1 MPRIKLIEQES
12 YEFHFTTI
20 LQPRD
25 INYGGHLGNDS
36 LVSLLGTARVNMLF
50 SMGVSEAHLGDGQTG
65 VIMSDLAVNFKTETF
80 MLDAVVIDTHIGEF
94 SRTGFR
100 IFHRLK
106 KEEVLVA
113 LAETGMITFNYRER
127 KIAPVPD
134 VFLKTL
140 EKWK

>member
-12 YEFHFTTI
+12 YEFHFTAR

-25 INYGGHLGNDS
+25 INYGGHMGNDS
-36 LVSLLGTARVNMLF
+36 LVSLLGTARVNMLY
-50 SMGVSEAHLGDGQTG
+50 SMGMSEGQLGDGETG
-65 VIMSDLAVNFKTETF
+65 VIMSDLAVNFKAEAF
-80 MLDAVVIDTHIGEF
+80 MLDEIVIDTHIGEF

-113 LAETGMITFNYRER
+113 LAETGMITFNYSIR
-127 KIAPVPD
+127 KIAPVPEI
-134 VFLKTL
+134 FLKTL

>member
-1 MPRIKLIEQES
+1 MARIKLNEQES
-12 YEFHFTTI
+12 YEFHFTAR

-36 LVSLLGTARVNMLF
+36 LVSLLGTARVNMLL
-50 SMGVSEAHLGDGQTG
+50 SLGVSEGQLGDGQTG
-65 VIMSDLAVNFKTETF
+65 VIMSDLAVNFRAEAF
-80 MLDAVVIDTHIGEF
+80 MHDEIVIDTHLGEF

-106 KEEVLVA
+106 KEAALIG
-113 LAETGMITFNYRER
+113 LAETGMITFNYSAR

-134 VFLKTL
+134 VFLKML
-140 EKWK
+140 EEWK

>member
-1 MPRIKLIEQES
+1 MSRIKLIEQES
-12 YEFHFTTI
+12 YEFHFATR

-36 LVSLLGTARVNMLF
+36 LISLLGTARVNMLF
-50 SMGVSEAHLGDGQTG
+50 SLGMSEGQLGDGQTG
-65 VIMSDLAVNFKTETF
+65 VIMSDLVVNFRAEAF
-80 MLDAVVIDTHIGEF
+80 MLDEIVVDTHIGEF

-106 KEEVLVA
+106 KEEILVA
-113 LAETGMITFNYRER
+113 LAETGMITFNYSIR
-127 KIAPVPD
+127 KIATVPEI
-134 VFLKTL
+134 FLKTL

>member
-12 YEFHFTTI
+12 YEFHYRAK

-36 LVSLLGTARVNMLF
+36 LVSLLGAARVNMLYT
-50 SMGVSEAHLGDGQTG
+50 MGMSEGQLGDGETG
-65 VIMSDLAVNFKTETF
+65 VIMSDLAVNFKAEAF
-80 MLDAVVIDTHIGEF
+80 MLEEVVIDTHIGEF

-106 KEEVLVA
+106 KEAVLVA
-113 LAETGMITFNYRER
+113 LAETGMITFNYSIR

-134 VFLKTL
+134 IFLKTL

>member
-12 YEFHFTTI
+12 YEFHYKAK

-36 LVSLLGTARVNMLF
+36 LVSLLGAARVNILYA
-50 SMGVSEAHLGDGQTG
+50 MGMSEGQLGDGETG
-65 VIMSDLAVNFKTETF
+65 VIMSDLAVNFKAEAF
-80 MLDAVVIDTHIGEF
+80 MLEEVVIDTHIGEF

-106 KEEVLVA
+106 KEAVLVA
-113 LAETGMITFNYRER
+113 IAETGMITFNYSIR

-134 VFLKTL
+134 IFLKTL